1 MNRKYIDRELSIYN
15 EIAKEP
21 KDSRAITQSNIV
33 TYYEHF
39 YDYEF
44 LNIVIEFAK
53 VNINISSKNCL
64 IINFITKKE
73 W

>member
-21 KDSRAITQSNIV
+21 KDDRATTQSNIV

-44 LNIVIEFAK
+44 LNIVIEFAR
-53 VNINISSKNCL
+53 VNINISSPLKVV
-64 IINFITKKE
+64 
-73 W
+73 